1 MRGRLAVAPVAV
13 ALLALA
19 ASPAR
24 STAGAERPRVHRAG
38 VAIGDPGAPRT
49 TAVPRLV
56 RSGSDDRAGIA
67 SPGAA
72 PAAPSRGGPLA
83 PTPVLTFD
91 GVPEVVTLA
100 PGDPTGAL
108 GVSYHLAAVNVQMN
122 FYDRLGTKLFANPK
136 RLRSLDTQLP
146 AGVDDFDPK
155 VFYDGYRQTFVLA
168 FASASDTK
176 SFLSLVVIPEG
187 AENDTSQWC
196 VVHMAGDQVTGNG
209 KQLADYPMLGFTDNR
224 VTLTTN
230 QFDYTFGPSIGN
242 FRYVQIVSFRKW
254 ELYDCSVPVVHIKV
268 FSRNQT
274 EDPDGSRAFTI
285 SPAIS
290 IGGAPQVQWMVSVD
304 FNGATGK
311 VILWRIRSVK
321 GILRLDR
328 VEVGKGPMS
337 FPPWGR
343 QCGGTGTFNP
353 DSTRWDTG
361 DLRITST
368 WWDADLGRL
377 YAATAVAGNVGAGA
391 EESVIRWW
399 EIDPASAIANS
410 TISRKG
416 IVGTAGRDAA
426 WGSVATDGDG
436 NLWVNYAQAGIAGT
450 DECLSAYAAVVH
462 PGSTTAS
469 KVLLRTGDGRFETG
483 SGIERWGDFTAVSR
497 DPTDPTVMA
506 MYGQYPLDDGGATP
520 TRDWQQTISTITDV

>member
-1 MRGRLAVAPVAV
+1 MRRLAAAPVAL

-19 ASPAR
+19 ATPAR
-24 STAGAERPRVHRAG
+24 STSAAERPRVHRAG
-38 VAIGDPGAPRT
+38 VPIGDPGGPRT
-49 TAVPRLV
+49 TAVPWLV
-56 RSGSDDRAGIA
+56 RPGSDDRATAA
-67 SPGAA
+67 SPGSPAAA
-72 PAAPSRGGPLA
+72 PTRGGGPLT

-91 GVPEVVTLA
+91 GVPEVVDLS

-136 RLRSLDTQLP
+136 RLRALDTQLP

-187 AENDTSQWC
+187 SENDTSQWC

-209 KQLADYPMLGFTDNR
+209 SQLADYPMLGFTESR
-224 VTLTTN
+224 VTMTTN

-242 FRYVQIVSFRKW
+242 FRYVQILSFRKG

-274 EDPDGSRAFTI
+274 KDPDGSRAFTI

-290 IGGAPQVQWMVSVD
+290 FGGAPRIQWMASVD

-311 VILWRIRSVK
+311 VILWRLRTVD
-321 GILRLDR
+321 GVLRLDR
-328 VEVGKGPMS
+328 TEVGRGPMS
-337 FPPWGR
+337 YPPWGR
-343 QCGGTGTFNP
+343 QCGGTGGDP
-353 DSTRWDTG
+353 DTTRWDTG
-361 DLRITST
+361 DLRVTST
-368 WWDADLGRL
+368 WFDGDLRRL
-377 YAATAVAGNVGAGA
+377 YATTAVAGNLGGGNQ
-391 EESVIRWW
+391 ESVVRWW
-399 EIDPASAIANS
+399 EVDPASRIADS

-436 NLWVNYAQAGIAGT
+436 NLWVTYAQAGIAGV

-462 PGSTTAS
+462 PGSAAAS
-469 KVLLRTGDGRFETG
+469 SVLLKTGDGRFETG
-483 SGIERWGDFTAVSR
+483 PGIERWGDYTAISR
-497 DPTDPTVMA
+497 DPTDPTMMA
-506 MYGQYPLDDGGATP
+506 TYGQYPLDDGGGTP
-520 TRDWQQTISTITDV
+520 TRDWRQTISTITDV